1 VVGLEGELGVRN
13 GLVFYYNGQK
23 ITSVEIDALDVLA
36 ENFEYA
42 TSSSKLLL
50 CLIDALLADEKFR
63 LFTEYIFPL
72 NKFTAL
78 LAIYNDLA
86 LLPSIGEKIYELPPY
101 FVPKNSRGEP
111 NQLSEADGG
120 PITSTDSP
128 GGKDI
133 NVDSAINQM
142 IRRAPEWM
150 GGGDGKDQEQRAV
163 KEPWQLKPGAY
174 FDTVAYADYMVATSE
189 EGDPYELPDPFDLTG
204 DTHEVTGENSG
215 TTYDMPNYG
224 GNDGWQKYM
233 IRKPKGISDAL
244 GVTTWDKWDQV
255 LLRNSKNRVK
265 QMFKSY
271 YYSRDFKPGDSLY
284 EERPSKVRKQR
295 LRDLLK
301 PRAGWNIVPFWKR
314 RRFRPNP
321 FIVCEKTDD
330 NSDE

>member
-1 VVGLEGELGVRN
+1 
-13 GLVFYYNGQK
+13 
-23 ITSVEIDALDVLA
+23 VEIDALDVLA

-50 CLIDALLADEKFR
+50 CLIDALITDEKFR

-101 FVPKNSRGEP
+101 FAEEGQDPDIST
-111 NQLSEADGG
+111 ADNYFN
-120 PITSTDSP
+120 
-128 GGKDI
+128 KEI

-142 IRRAPEWM
+142 MQRAPEIF
-150 GGGDGKDQEQRAV
+150 GGSSDGNDQATNPV

-174 FDTVAYADYMVATSE
+174 FDTVKYAEYIADATAI
-189 EGDPYELPDPFDLTG
+189 GAPYELPDPFNLSG
-204 DTHEVTGENSG
+204 G
-215 TTYDMPNYG
+215 TTDYKATGQTIAHGRPVEVEIDLYKPNYG
-224 GNDGWQKYM
+224 GNPGWQKYM
-233 IRKPKGISDAL
+233 IRKPKGIADAL